1 MVGQQK
7 KTELTLEPPSGF
19 EPGAPRL
26 GIQCPN
32 HYVNGK
38 MYVKCKCPVFINI
51 KQTLYFKVTIE

>member
-32 HYVNGK
+32 HYVK
-38 MYVKCKCPVFINI
+38 WEDVC
-51 KQTLYFKVTIE
+51 